1 MEDSGA
7 SAYVYAK
14 ASALLS
20 KMYIGPRAVKLFN
33 VKSLPELWTFVFKT
47 EVPLVPQTILGE
59 MIEEEAEK
67 WFIKQYISLVEIYE
81 NPNKLLTDLL
91 LFYDIENLKEIGAAL
106 CSKERTM
113 PHIIELNKFSVL
125 NYKAWPDV
133 AGITKGSPLSWY
145 NNVPDEHAQQ
155 FIDARLDNQYVRM
168 IWESVNEVSGDARDS
183 VINFIRKDF
192 VMMNIIWALRL
203 KVYYEM
209 PHDQILDHLAGA
221 GGKACSGDPLS
232 GPAVEI
238 LDKAVDSYA
247 DWENWKYAKML
258 NPHEEGVVW
267 RIDPRWIENVYKAG
281 MYRRAETMFHAN
293 PLSELALVA
302 WFKIKQHECD
312 IIRTAAEGIRLNV
325 DSVEAKKFAG
335 ITIAEE

>member
-20 KMYIGPRAVKLFN
+20 KTYIGPRASKLFN
-33 VKSLPELWTFVFKT
+33 VKSLAELWTLVFKT
-47 EVPLVPQTILGE
+47 DVPLVPQVLLGE

-67 WFIKQYISLVEIYE
+67 RFIKQYISLIEVYE
-81 NPNKLLTDLL
+81 KPNELLTDML

-106 CSKERTM
+106 CSKEHSM
-113 PHIIELNKFSVL
+113 PHILEFKKYSVL
-125 NYKAWPDV
+125 NYKAWPDI
-133 AGITKGSPLSWY
+133 ASITKGSPFSWY
-145 NNVPDEHAQQ
+145 NSVPAEHEQQ
-155 FIDARLDNQYVRM
+155 YTDAKLDNQYVKM
-168 IWESVNEVSGDARDS
+168 MWESVNKFSGDEGNS
-183 VINFIRKDF
+183 VIDFIRKDF

-209 PHDQILDHLAGA
+209 PADQIIEHLAGA
-221 GGKACSGDPLS
+221 GGKAGSGDPLA
-232 GPAVEI
+232 GPAVAI
-238 LDKAVDSYA
+238 LDKPVDSFA

-267 RIDPRWIENVYKAG
+267 KIDPCWIENVFKAG
-281 MYRRAETMFHAN
+281 MYRRAQNLFHEN
-293 PLSELALVA
+293 PLSELSLVA

-312 IIRTAAEGIRLNV
+312 IIRTAVEGIRLNV
-325 DSVEAKKFAG
+325 DTAEAKKFAG
-335 ITIAEE
+335 IITEE